1 LWQQSTLLQYCIH
14 SGFITSLY
22 YMANVSVD
30 EAFFFFQVNR
40 RGEPISVHNRPSCVI
55 IGISAVNPS
64 SPIPDAMLVAHKHLP
79 GRNLHL
85 CLMMILPFFY
95 RFFPLKFVELSV
107 HSTEKHHLML
117 KLVNGRSCYLELCA
131 SPNQQQHLFHLWL
144 QLISLLKPPE
154 KNSNTEFNVK
164 CNDFGTCCKKAL
176 SPDNP
181 SKNVILDMNQK
192 QRTWRQSHKQL
203 SEVKL
208 WDLLS
213 LDGLHSQ
220 SSQSCRTVMTNK
232 LRM

>member
-1 LWQQSTLLQYCIH
+1 MFTLREIQDNGTQEVSDHSNQIPYTLASDPSPPLSLFNFFPFFSFIH
-14 SGFITSLY
+14 IL
-22 YMANVSVD
+22 
-30 EAFFFFQVNR
+30 VNR
-40 RGEPISVHNRPSCVI
+40 RRETISVHNRPSCVI

-64 SPIPDAMLVAHKHLP
+64 SPIPDAMLVARVSKSTQQ
-79 GRNLHL
+79 NLHL

-117 KLVNGRSCYLELCA
+117 KLVNGRSYYLEICA

-154 KNSNTEFNVK
+154 KNSNTEVNVK

-181 SKNVILDMNQK
+181 SKNANNHQSAENVGETVVSLLDK
-192 QRTWRQSHKQL
+192 YITFPT
-203 SEVKL
+203 
-208 WDLLS
+208 
-213 LDGLHSQ
+213 DGLSD
-220 SSQSCRTVMTNK
+220 TT
-232 LRM
+232 L